1 MGNIVSPLVVSSVNV
16 HDTRLF
22 PDSLFNLLELF
33 DWLDLS
39 LDLRN
44 SFLTLDSGFD
54 SKFNRDLI
62 SEFNL
67 IPVIKPNPR
76 GLRDRTKIYERLD
89 EFERC
94 ENIYERRYIIER
106 CFAWEDKYRKLV
118 IRYEKLQ
125 STHLGF
131 KYLAYSMIN
140 FWWFFGKDGS
150 LL

>member
-1 MGNIVSPLVVSSVNV
+1 M

-33 DWLDLS
+33 DQLNLS
-39 LDLRN
+39 FDIRN
-44 SFLTLDSGFD
+44 SFLTLDPGFD
-54 SKFNRDLI
+54 SQFNRNLI

-67 IPVIKPNPR
+67 IPVIKPNAR
-76 GLRDRTKIYERLD
+76 GLKDRTKRYERLD
-89 EFERC
+89 MFEKYKD
-94 ENIYERRYIIER
+94 IYSQRYIIER

-131 KYLAYSMIN
+131 KYLAFSMIN
-140 FWWFFGKDGS
+140 FRWFFGKK
-150 LL
+150 

>member
-1 MGNIVSPLVVSSVNV
+1 MGNIVSPLVVNSVNV

-33 DWLDLS
+33 DQLDLS
-39 LDLRN
+39 FDIRN

-54 SKFNRDLI
+54 SQFNRNLI

-67 IPVIKPNPR
+67 IPVIKPNAR
-76 GLRDRTKIYERLD
+76 GLKDRTKRYEQLD
-89 EFERC
+89 MFERYKD
-94 ENIYERRYIIER
+94 IYSQRYIIER

-131 KYLAYSMIN
+131 KYLAFSMIN
-140 FWWFFGKDGS
+140 FRWFFGKKGAG
-150 LL
+150 L